1 MGHHEE
7 YPAAPEVSWS
17 MTQVIPLASILLT
30 WFDSHG
36 RRTLPTYL
44 ENDPYAIWVGEVL
57 LQQTQM
63 A

>member
-1 MGHHEE
+1 
-7 YPAAPEVSWS
+7 
-17 MTQVIPLASILLT
+17 MTQVIPLASILLA